1 MAHHPLTKSALMPTN
16 SICIL
21 YPTSDELRKSPDDPT
36 ALGRARR
43 APTLYWHL
51 LRCVLATDD
60 HQVSLDRIE
69 HDPGQGWLIH
79 ILGDPATMAMLRSI
93 AVGERQPSG
102 PLALMVRSWDS
113 SLCNR

>member
-51 LRCVLATDD
+51 LRCVLAQDD
-60 HQVSLDRIE
+60 HQVSLDRFE
-69 HDPGQGWLIH
+69 LQPGRGWLIH
-79 ILGDPATMAMLRSI
+79 IVSDPTTMAMLRSI
-93 AVGERQPSG
+93 AEGECQPGG
-102 PLALMVRSWDS
+102 PLALMVRS
-113 SLCNR
+113 